1 MGRPTFAEFKRKAL
15 TDPSVKE
22 EYEALS
28 SAYKLRKKLI
38 ALRQQAGLTQEKIAN
53 ALHTQ
58 KSNISCLENA
68 SSTRSPKL
76 STIEQYASAVG
87 YEVEINFVPKKTYN
101 KKNTVDPKTWHLLCG
116 KFVTIHLSPAR
127 HGRVSRE
134 CRDE

>member
-58 KSNISCLENA
+58 IK
-68 SSTRSPKL
+68 
-76 STIEQYASAVG
+76 
-87 YEVEINFVPKKTYN
+87 
-101 KKNTVDPKTWHLLCG
+101 
-116 KFVTIHLSPAR
+116 
-127 HGRVSRE
+127 
-134 CRDE
+134 